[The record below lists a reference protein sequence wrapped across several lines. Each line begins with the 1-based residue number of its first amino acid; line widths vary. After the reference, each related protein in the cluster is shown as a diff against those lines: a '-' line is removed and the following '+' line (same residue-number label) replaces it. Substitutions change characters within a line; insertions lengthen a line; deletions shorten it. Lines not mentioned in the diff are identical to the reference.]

1 MSQEQDLILQ
11 VEDPVVAK
19 VLTKMAARSRAG
31 IEKYGQTIQ
40 KEIDSDIKNIA
51 DYVIDVQE
59 ELMDAILYLEAVKAA
74 LPKPILFEEEER
86 YGDSMINMTHEYDIN
101 DGDGPAMFR
110 EPQNNCGCCTTETRS
125 VYPGDA
131 YVTTTTHNID

>member
-1 MSQEQDLILQ
+1 MSKEQDLILQ

-40 KEIDSDIKNIA
+40 NEIDSEIKNIS

-74 LPKPILFEEEER
+74 LPKPILFTDEDHER
-86 YGDSMINMTHEYDIN
+86 YGDSTINTTHEYDIN

-110 EPQNNCGCCTTETRS
+110 T